1 LVAGG
6 EWYIQR
12 RTNGRQRHIEY
23 LRAPL
28 PGARPIFRGVI
39 LDLLASAGL
48 PILRIVAALL
58 LIALNGLFVAAEFGF
73 VRIRPTQVDNLVE
86 EGRPSASL
94 VKAAQQKLDRYLAVC
109 QLGIT
114 VCSLGI
120 GALAEPAIANLIE
133 PLLEVVG
140 LPASLLHPIAIAVAL
155 FIASFMHVVFGE
167 LAPKTFAIQKAEGTS
182 LFVAPFM
189 RFFYYLLLPF
199 TVVFNGTANAIT
211 GALGVPPASE
221 GDDTHSEQ
229 EIRRLI
235 AQSTEHGVLERD
247 EESRLKGVF
256 DLENTVAREIM
267 VPRPDVVAVPEQVRL
282 KDLIPVVAAGHYTR
296 YPVHEQN
303 APDRVVGAVHV
314 KDVLRA
320 VGPEG
325 DVDDNVTAGDLTREV
340 LVVPESRAI
349 ENILEDFQRQ
359 EIQMAVVIDEWGSFE
374 GLITIEDI
382 LEEIVGEIR
391 DEFDDEEPAVEE
403 LPDGSHSVDGR
414 VPIPAVNDALG
425 SQFESTDFETV
436 GGLVL
441 GALGRAPEVGDEV
454 SMDGHL
460 LRVDE
465 VDGPRVARVVV
476 EEREDEEEESS

>member
-1 LVAGG
+1 M
-6 EWYIQR
+6 
-12 RTNGRQRHIEY
+12 
-23 LRAPL
+23 
-28 PGARPIFRGVI
+28 
-39 LDLLASAGL
+39 
-48 PILRIVAALL
+48 AALL
-58 LIALNGLFVAAEFGF
+58 LVALNGLFVAAEFAF
-73 VRIRPTQVDNLVE
+73 VRIRATQVDRLVE
-86 EGRPSASL
+86 EGKPSAGM
-94 VKAAQQKLDRYLAVC
+94 VKIAQQKLDQYLAVC

-133 PLLEVVG
+133 PLLGTLG
-140 LPASLLHPIAIAVAL
+140 LPASLLHPIAIAIAL
-155 FIASFMHVVFGE
+155 FIASFLHVVFGE

-189 RFFYYLLLPF
+189 RFFYYLLYPF
-199 TVVFNGTANAIT
+199 TIVFNGTANAIT
-211 GALGVPPASE
+211 GALGVAPASE

-229 EIRRLI
+229 EIRQLI
-235 AQSTEHGVLERD
+235 AQGTDRGIFERD
-247 EESRLKGVF
+247 EESRLAGVF
-256 DLENTVAREIM
+256 NLEDTPAREIM
-267 VPRPDVVAVPEQVRL
+267 VPRPDVVAIPGHL
-282 KDLIPVVAAGHYTR
+282 KLKELIPVVAAGHYTR
-296 YPVHEQN
+296 YPVHEEH

-320 VGPEG
+320 IGSEG
-325 DVDDNVTAGDLTREV
+325 DIGADVTAGDLARDIII
-340 LVVPESRAI
+340 VPESRSI

-391 DEFDDEEPAVEE
+391 DEFDDEAPAVEQ
-403 LPDGSHSVDGR
+403 LPDGSYTVNGR
-414 VPIPAVNDALG
+414 APIHAINDAVG
-425 SQFESTDFETV
+425 SSFESADFETV

-465 VDGPRVARVVV
+465 IDGPRVARVIVT
-476 EEREDEEEESS
+476 ENDEGS

>member
-1 LVAGG
+1 L
-6 EWYIQR
+6 
-12 RTNGRQRHIEY
+12 
-23 LRAPL
+23 
-28 PGARPIFRGVI
+28 
-39 LDLLASAGL
+39 
-48 PILRIVAALL
+48 AALFL
-58 LIALNGLFVAAEFGF
+58 VALNGLFVAAEFAF
-73 VRIRPTQVDNLVE
+73 VRIRATQVDRLVE
-86 EGRPSASL
+86 EGKSSAGM
-94 VKAAQQKLDRYLAVC
+94 VKIAQQKLDQYLAVC

-133 PLLEVVG
+133 PLLETLG
-140 LPASLLHPIAIAVAL
+140 LPGSLLHPIAIAIAL
-155 FIASFMHVVFGE
+155 FIASFLHVVFGE

-189 RFFYYLLLPF
+189 RFFYYLLYPF
-199 TVVFNGTANAIT
+199 TIVFNGTANAIT
-211 GALGVPPASE
+211 GALGVAPASG

-229 EIRRLI
+229 EIRQLI
-235 AQSTEHGVLERD
+235 AQGTDVGIFERD
-247 EESRLKGVF
+247 EESRLSGVF
-256 DLENTVAREIM
+256 NLEDTPAREIM
-267 VPRPDVVAVPEQVRL
+267 VPRPDVVAIPEHVRL
-282 KDLIPVVAAGHYTR
+282 RDLIPVVAAGHYTR

-325 DVDDNVTAGDLTREV
+325 DVNANVTAGDLAREIII
-340 LVVPESRAI
+340 VPESRSI

-391 DEFDDEEPAVEE
+391 DEFDDESPAVEK
-403 LPDGSHSVDGR
+403 LPDGSYTVDGR
-414 VPIPAVNDALG
+414 APIHTINDAVG
-425 SQFESTDFETV
+425 SHFESADFETV

-454 SMDGHL
+454 SIDGHL
-460 LRVDE
+460 LRVAE
-465 VDGPRVARVVV
+465 TDGPRVARVVV
-476 EEREDEEEESS
+476 TERDRDAETAEKG

>member
-1 LVAGG
+1 MA
-6 EWYIQR
+6 
-12 RTNGRQRHIEY
+12 
-23 LRAPL
+23 L
-28 PGARPIFRGVI
+28 PV
-39 LDLLASAGL
+39 
-48 PILRIVAALL
+48 LRIVAALL
-58 LIALNGLFVAAEFGF
+58 LVALNGLFVAAEFAF
-73 VRIRPTQVDNLVE
+73 VRIRATQVDRLVE
-86 EGRPSASL
+86 EGKPSAGM
-94 VKAAQQKLDRYLAVC
+94 VKIAQQKLDQYLAVC

-133 PLLEVVG
+133 PLLETLG
-140 LPASLLHPIAIAVAL
+140 LPPSLLHPIAIAIAL
-155 FIASFMHVVFGE
+155 FIASFLHVVFGE

-189 RFFYYLLLPF
+189 RFFYYLLYPF
-199 TVVFNGTANAIT
+199 TIVFNGTANAIT
-211 GALGVPPASE
+211 GALGVAPASE

-229 EIRRLI
+229 EIRQLI
-235 AQSTEHGVLERD
+235 AQGTDRGIFEKD
-247 EESRLKGVF
+247 EESRLAGVF
-256 DLENTVAREIM
+256 NLEDTPAREIM
-267 VPRPDVVAVPEQVRL
+267 VPRPDVVAIPGHL
-282 KDLIPVVAAGHYTR
+282 KLKELIPVVAAGHYTR
-296 YPVHEQN
+296 YPVHEEH

-320 VGPEG
+320 IGSEG
-325 DVDDNVTAGDLTREV
+325 DIGADVTAGDLARDIII
-340 LVVPESRAI
+340 VPESRSI

-403 LPDGSHSVDGR
+403 LPDGSHTVDGR
-414 VPIPAVNDALG
+414 APIHAVNDVLG
-425 SQFESTDFETV
+425 SSFESADFETV

-465 VDGPRVARVVV
+465 IDGPRVAKVIVT
-476 EEREDEEEESS
+476 ETDGGS